1 MTEQPETLFNE
12 QPEAP
17 KPKAP
22 GILEQIA
29 GVFTDPVALF
39 RRLNQTPTW
48 GWALGAILVS
58 AMVLTMVWAMKVDAD
73 EMLRPI
79 LERNPQITSAQIDT
93 IIDMQ
98 KKFILPFS
106 ALGVIFGTPAGLA
119 LVGLFYWLIGKAL
132 PEETAPT
139 YTQAFTAAVV
149 PSLVKLPGMLLI
161 AIICLVRPIGGLTP
175 DKVAPTSLGYFIHVD
190 GLKLQA
196 LLYAMDLFY
205 LAEAGL
211 AFLALRHLLRM
222 KTAGA
227 VICVFLP
234 LVAGIG
240 LRLMGAK

>member
-1 MTEQPETLFNE
+1 
-12 QPEAP
+12 
-17 KPKAP
+17 
-22 GILEQIA
+22 
-29 GVFTDPVALF
+29 
-39 RRLNQTPTW
+39 
-48 GWALGAILVS
+48 
-58 AMVLTMVWAMKVDAD
+58 MVLTMVWAMKVDAD

-149 PSLVKLPGMLLI
+149 PGLVKLPGMLLI

-205 LAEAGL
+205 LAEVGL
-211 AFLALRHLLRM
+211 AYLALRHLLRM

-227 VICVFLP
+227 VICVLLP
-234 LVAGIG
+234 LVAGLG

>member
-22 GILEQIA
+22 GLLEQIA
-29 GVFTDPVALF
+29 GVFTDPIALF

-106 ALGVIFGTPAGLA
+106 ALGVIFGTPLA
-119 LVGLFYWLIGKAL
+119 WHWWASSTGSSARPCPKRQ
-132 PEETAPT
+132 PPPT
-139 YTQAFTAAVV
+139 PR
-149 PSLVKLPGMLLI
+149 PSRRRW
-161 AIICLVRPIGGLTP
+161 CLVW
-175 DKVAPTSLGYFIHVD
+175 
-190 GLKLQA
+190 
-196 LLYAMDLFY
+196 
-205 LAEAGL
+205 
-211 AFLALRHLLRM
+211 
-222 KTAGA
+222 
-227 VICVFLP
+227 
-234 LVAGIG
+234 
-240 LRLMGAK
+240 